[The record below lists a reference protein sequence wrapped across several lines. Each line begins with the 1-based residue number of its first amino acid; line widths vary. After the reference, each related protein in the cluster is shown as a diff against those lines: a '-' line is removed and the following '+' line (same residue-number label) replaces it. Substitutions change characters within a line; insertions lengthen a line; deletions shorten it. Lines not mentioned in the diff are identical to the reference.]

1 MIKGI
6 GASEGIAIGK
16 AFVLPT
22 WEWDIPD
29 SEINVTDLTKEFE
42 RLYAGIHT
50 SKLEINTM
58 KKEISEVIGEQESSI
73 FDAHIAILEDPVFMR
88 EVQGIITRQ
97 YKAAEVAVKEAIDK
111 FAEMFDLLDD
121 EYMKERALDIKDVG
135 NRLLKHLLGTP
146 EVTLPD
152 NTEPFILV
160 AREISP
166 SQLAHLNP
174 SHVLGIVSMV
184 GGRTSHSAIMA
195 RAMGIPFVLGIEGTH
210 MTKPIV
216 TGDVLVID
224 GATGAMFVN
233 PDETIITQYEQ
244 RQQQWRR
251 QREQLSKLVD
261 IPAVTA
267 DQIHVDLNLNISSI
281 NELNSG
287 LNVGAHGVG
296 LFRTEFMFLERDTAP
311 SEDEQ
316 FYIYKQAIELLGNK
330 PFMIRTLDIG
340 GDKEVSYLSLREE
353 ENPFLGYRAIRLC
366 LDQPTLFKAQ
376 LRAILRA
383 SHYGNVK
390 IIYPFISSVD
400 ELDQANALLEE
411 AKQELRS
418 LNIPFD
424 EHIEIG
430 IIIEMPAAVMIAD
443 ILAEKVDFFSI
454 GTNDLIQ
461 YTLAVDRMNEHISYL
476 YDPFHPA
483 VIKLI
488 KMVVESAQRAGI
500 KVSVC
505 GEMASDPLALPIWLG
520 LGVHELS
527 MSGRAILTMKDAIIE
542 SSAKHCKETLDL
554 ALSLSTGHD
563 IYDALRE
570 HFLRNKN
577 KEGMQ

>member
-22 WEWDIPD
+22 WEWDIPESD
-29 SEINVTDLTKEFE
+29 INVTDLTNEFE
-42 RLYAGIHT
+42 RLYAGIRT
-50 SKLEINTM
+50 SKLEINDM
-58 KKEISEVIGEQESSI
+58 KKEISEVIGEEESSI
-73 FDAHIAILEDPVFMR
+73 FDAHIAILDDPVFMR

-121 EYMKERALDIKDVG
+121 DYMKERALDIKDVG

-174 SHVLGIVSMV
+174 AHVLGIVSMV

-195 RAMGIPFVLGIEGTH
+195 RAMGIPLVIGIEGTQLA
-210 MTKPIV
+210 KPIA

-224 GATGAMFVN
+224 GMSGALFVN
-233 PDETIITQYEQ
+233 PNETIIAQYEH
-244 RQQQWRR
+244 RQQLWQRH
-251 QREQLSKLVD
+251 REQLSKLID
-261 IPAVTA
+261 IPTKTT
-267 DQIHVDLNLNISSI
+267 DHIHLNLNLNISSI
-281 NELNSG
+281 NELSNG

-296 LFRTEFMFLERDTAP
+296 LFRTEFLFLERDAAP

-316 FYIYKQAIELLGNK
+316 FQIYKQAIELLGQK
-330 PFMIRTLDIG
+330 PFMIRTLDVG

-390 IIYPFISSVD
+390 VVYPFISSLE
-400 ELDQANALLEE
+400 ELKQANQLLEE
-411 AKQELRS
+411 AKQELRVQH
-418 LNIPFD
+418 IPFD
-424 EHIEIG
+424 EHIQVG
-430 IIIEMPAAVMIAD
+430 IIIELPAAVMIAD
-443 ILAEKVDFFSI
+443 VLAAHVDFFSI

-461 YTLAVDRMNEHISYL
+461 YTLAVDRMNEQISYL

-483 VIKLI
+483 VLRLI
-488 KMVVESAQRAGI
+488 KMLVDSAHRAGI
-500 KVSVC
+500 EVSVC

-520 LGVHELS
+520 LGVHNLS
-527 MSGRAILTMKDAIIE
+527 MSGRAILTLKDTIIE
-542 SSAKHCKETLDL
+542 SNTADCKATFNHILTL
-554 ALSLSTGHD
+554 SSGHE
-563 IYDALRE
+563 IYDVLRE

-577 KEGMQ
+577 KEGM